1 MAIYHYS
8 AKVIGRST
16 GRSVTAAA
24 AYRAGVDIYDS
35 TTGLD
40 HKYSRRG
47 GIIESEIITPE
58 DAPDWATDRAK
69 LWNTVEAKETRK
81 DAQLAREVEVSLPHE
96 LSHEQRRALLASFA
110 QDRYVSKGMIAD
122 ISYHAPGKGGDD
134 RNYHA
139 HILLTLR
146 PINDHGEFAN
156 KNRDWNHKHNLV
168 QDREAW
174 AAALNQALER
184 VGSQDRVDSRS
195 FEERG
200 MPQKP
205 TKHLGPDATE
215 MERRGEATRIGDENR
230 QAEYWNR
237 DLAELEQQEKII
249 DLAIEREK
257 RRIAQEQTRKAA
269 LAQKAKEE
277 PLRKKTQRF
286 QTDHMVPTLQA
297 ERENALHLKHLDER
311 RALEAQ
317 IDQRRAEMEAT
328 GTAFYD
334 KAGTQ
339 NAITQAQEDLRKA
352 QTLMGR
358 LSGRE
363 QEASARVEALRLNLE
378 DIERRQAERQGFF
391 DRNAQE
397 QLAALEQRQQAERH
411 SPPLP
416 SPDHERDSEDFREHT
431 PDAPAPRAVNDN
443 DRSQDR
449 GSEPDQGPSLDR

>member
-16 GRSVTAAA
+16 GRSVTACA
-24 AYRAGVDIYDS
+24 AYRAAQDIHDS

-47 GIIESEIITPE
+47 GVIESEILTPD
-58 DAPDWATDRAK
+58 DAPDWATDRAI

-96 LSHEQRRALLASFA
+96 LSHEQRRALLGSFA

-146 PINDHGEFAN
+146 PLNDHGEFAN
-156 KNRDWNHKHNLV
+156 KNRDWNHKQNLV

-174 AAALNQALER
+174 AEALNLALER

-200 MPQKP
+200 KLEKP

-215 MERRGEATRIGDENR
+215 MERRGEETRIGDENR
-230 QAEYWNR
+230 EAEYWNR
-237 DLAELEQQEKII
+237 ELAELEQQEKII

-257 RRIAQEQTRKAA
+257 RLIAAEQKRKAA
-269 LAQKAKEE
+269 LALSRHKEPPRE
-277 PLRKKTQRF
+277 KGAAAEDRTALLAQR
-286 QTDHMVPTLQA
+286 H
-297 ERENALHLKHLDER
+297 NALHLKHLDER

-328 GTAFYD
+328 GAAFYD

-339 NAITQAQEDLRKA
+339 HALTQAQDDLRKA

-363 QEASARVEALRLNLE
+363 QDAKARVEALRLNLE
-378 DIERRQAERQGFF
+378 DIERRQGERTGFF

-397 QLAALEQRQQAERH
+397 QLTALDQRQQNERQRPP
-411 SPPLP
+411 SPP
-416 SPDHERDSEDFREHT
+416 SHDQETEDFRPYT
-431 PDAPAPRAVNDN
+431 PDAPAPRAGNDN
-443 DRSQDR
+443 DRSQ
-449 GSEPDQGPSLDR
+449 GHGPEPDSGPSFDR